1 VSADIITY
9 LPLPAKSA
17 VGGGI
22 VVIASGEGAIA
33 VFAPPLDKAG
43 NIVTVQKV
51 IEYVART
58 LNYNLHSP
66 SSVGLK

>member
-1 VSADIITY
+1 MSADIITY

-22 VVIASGEGAIA
+22 VVIA

-51 IEYVART
+51 VEYVART